1 MRPHQSLVNEYR
13 GLKEWV
19 ENGSR
24 VLNAAWEERGLTRE
38 STLARREL
46 DLRRMTLKELG
57 WNDGLETAMAAYR
70 GKGWVPARL
79 IRETVINYGAF
90 LKGGDEIDVILCGR
104 VWHEAACDADL
115 PAVGDWV
122 MVELG
127 DENQPSVIRAC
138 LPRRT
143 CFSRKMPGNSSQAQV
158 IGANID
164 YVAVVTD
171 AGADFNIRRMER
183 YFMLIGRSG
192 AKAVVLVNKA
202 DLFPKEQ
209 SQKAA
214 AEIGALWDGATVHV
228 TSALNG
234 DGLRVLKKY
243 LKKGITM
250 CVVGSSGVGKST
262 LVNQLYGEEWQWTS
276 EVNET
281 TGKGRHTTTSRELVP
296 LPGTGMLIDNP
307 GMREI
312 QMWTD
317 EVTLRD
323 SFADVA
329 SLSEECKFANCG
341 HRKDKGCAIRAAVDA
356 GMLDL
361 GRYENFLNLEN
372 EIAALRKRSEK
383 RQMAVERWAK
393 RNSVKARNLADRIQ
407 LEKDE
412 RGDL

>member
-1 MRPHQSLVNEYR
+1 MN
-13 GLKEWV
+13 
-19 ENGSR
+19 
-24 VLNAAWEERGLTRE
+24 
-38 STLARREL
+38 
-46 DLRRMTLKELG
+46 LKELG
-57 WNDGLETAMAAYR
+57 WNNDLETARATYA

-90 LKGGDEIDVILCGR
+90 LADGEEIDVILCGR
-104 VWHEAACDADL
+104 VWHEAICDADL

-127 DENQPSVIRAC
+127 GDNQPHIIRAT

-164 YVAVVTD
+164 LVAVVTD
-171 AGADFNIRRMER
+171 AGPDFNIRRMER

-192 AKAVVLVNKA
+192 AKAVVLVNKS
-202 DLFPKEQ
+202 DLFPMEQ
-209 SQKAA
+209 CLAAA
-214 AEIGALWDGATVHV
+214 AEIAALWDGASVHV
-228 TSALNG
+228 TSAVSG
-234 DGLRVLKKY
+234 QGLKVLKKY
-243 LKKGITM
+243 IKKGITM
-250 CVVGSSGVGKST
+250 CIVGSSGVGKST

-276 EVNET
+276 ECNET

-296 LPGTGMLIDNP
+296 LRNGGMLIDNP

-317 EVTLRD
+317 EATLRA
-323 SFADVA
+323 SFADVDA
-329 SLSEECKFANCG
+329 LTADCKFSDCS
-341 HRKDKGCAIRAAVDA
+341 HRTDAKCAIRAAVEA
-356 GMLDL
+356 GTLDL
-361 GRYENFLNLEN
+361 GRYENYLNLET

-383 RQMAVERWAK
+383 RQMSVERWAK
-393 RNSVKARNLADRIQ
+393 RNSIKARNLADRIQ
-407 LEKDE
+407 LEKDH

>member
-1 MRPHQSLVNEYR
+1 
-13 GLKEWV
+13 
-19 ENGSR
+19 
-24 VLNAAWEERGLTRE
+24 
-38 STLARREL
+38 
-46 DLRRMTLKELG
+46 MTLRDLG
-57 WNDGLETAMAAYR
+57 WNDDLKTAFAPYKA
-70 GKGWVPARL
+70 KGWVPARL
-79 IRETVINYGAF
+79 IRETPINYGAF
-90 LKGGDEIDVILCGR
+90 LGDGDEIDVILCGR
-104 VWHEAACDADL
+104 VWHEAKCDADL

-122 MVELG
+122 AVEEG
-127 DENQPSVIRAC
+127 DENQPNVIRAM

-164 YVAVVTD
+164 LVAVVTD
-171 AGADFNIRRMER
+171 AGSDFNIRRMER
-183 YFMLIGRSG
+183 YFMLIGKAG
-192 AKAVVLVNKA
+192 AKAVVLVNKS

-209 SQKAA
+209 SLEAA
-214 AEIGALWDGATVHV
+214 AEIAALWSDADVHV
-228 TSALNG
+228 TSAIKG
-234 DGLRVLKKY
+234 EGLKVLKKY

-276 EVNET
+276 EVNEV

-296 LPGTGMLIDNP
+296 LDSGGMLIDNP

-317 EVTLRD
+317 EHTLRE

-329 SLSEECKFANCG
+329 ALASECKFSNCS
-341 HRKDKGCAIRAAVDA
+341 HRKDAGCAIRAAVDA
-356 GMLDL
+356 GTLDAA
-361 GRYENFLNLEN
+361 RYENYLNLEN
-372 EIAALRKRSEK
+372 EIAALTKRSQK

-393 RNSVKARNLADRIQ
+393 RNSVKARNLNDRIQ

-412 RGDL
+412 RGEI